1 MEQPPPGSLEELRSD
16 LARAVRRICPAWLAD
31 HADDLV
37 QVALLKVMEVQRKS
51 EGKAALSSFY
61 LKRVARSTLIDEIRR
76 RKRRPEV
83 PLDETVE
90 SHPAMWAAYP
100 DPESAAV
107 GRELGRTIQTCL
119 GRLIRP
125 RQAAVMLH
133 VFLGHSVPE
142 AARLLGWSVKK
153 AENLVYRG
161 LADLQGCLK
170 REGAAP

>member
-1 MEQPPPGSLEELRSD
+1 MEQPPPGSPEELRAD
-16 LARAVRRICPAWLAD
+16 LVRAVRRICPAWLAD
-31 HADDLV
+31 CADDLV
-37 QVALLKVMEVQRKS
+37 QVALLKVMKVQRKS
-51 EGKAALSSFY
+51 EGKAALSSLY
-61 LKRVARSTLIDEIRR
+61 LQRVARSALIDEIRR
-76 RKRRPEV
+76 RRRRPEV
-83 PLDETVE
+83 PLDEAVE
-90 SHPAMWAAYP
+90 SHPAMWTAYP

-125 RQAAVMLH
+125 RQAAVTLH
-133 VFLGHSVPE
+133 LLGHSVPE